1 MTGGISPHWLTFF
14 GESDD
19 AAPLLPNGFLVGP
32 ENLLVE
38 TAVDWALGG
47 VPFFADSPESTALW
61 EAVASS
67 KKRAASKKENLWRK
81 EKGERKR
88 RENEDAAPFG
98 SPVIDYTPLV
108 NLPNAFPLLF
118 YGPSGSGKS
127 HLAHGVFR
135 EYLRQ
140 HTKRRGIYLS
150 GDDFYRALT
159 RAIAERRTDEW
170 RTYFAECGIVVFD
183 GIHALVNRV
192 NAQKELLAVHS
203 LCERSRTLLLLT
215 SLEAPQRTEKFIEP
229 LASRLSGG
237 LTVPVVFPGEES
249 RRVLIDQFA
258 ESCGVKLSGEAID
271 FLTESLP
278 PAAGAMA
285 GAFRQMKETL
295 DWPNRPVSLAKMRL
309 FLEARRPEKELTL
322 EQIARKCAEQFAVKY
337 SEIRSKSRTK
347 TVVLARNMAIYLART
362 RSGPTLEE
370 LGRWFGGRDHTTILH
385 GFRDMEARL
394 EADPEL
400 AAARD
405 AILLA
410 LGSK

>member
-1 MTGGISPHWLTFF
+1 MTGGDPPHWLTFF
-14 GESDD
+14 GASDD
-19 AAPLLPNGFLVGP
+19 AEPLLPNGFLAGP
-32 ENLLVE
+32 ENRLAE

-47 VPFFADSPESTALW
+47 VPFFADSPESTALF

-67 KKRAASKKENLWRK
+67 KNRAAPKKENLWRK
-81 EKGERKR
+81 ERSGRNKPQNQG
-88 RENEDAAPFG
+88 AVPFP

-127 HLAHGVFR
+127 HLAHGIFR

-140 HTKRRGIYLS
+140 HSKKRGIYLS

-183 GIHALVNRV
+183 GIHALADRK
-192 NAQKELLAVHS
+192 NAQNELLAVHS

-229 LASRLSGG
+229 LAARLSGG
-237 LTVPVVFPGEES
+237 LTVPVAFPGEES
-249 RRVLIDQFA
+249 RRVLIAQFA
-258 ESCGVKLSGEAID
+258 ESCGVKFGAEATD
-271 FLTESLP
+271 FLVESLP
-278 PAAGAMA
+278 PAVGAMS
-285 GAFRQMKETL
+285 GTFRQMKETL

-322 EQIARKCAEQFAVKY
+322 EQIARKCAEQFAVKF

-347 TVVLARNMAIYLART
+347 TVVLARNMAIYLVRT
-362 RSGPTLEE
+362 RNGSTLEE

-394 EADPEL
+394 ETDPEL

-405 AILLA
+405 AILRA